1 MKNICEWENCKQSGD
16 FKAPIEKDNSK
27 NYRWLC
33 EEHIKLFNKSWNYFE
48 GMNQNEI
55 ENFIKSDITWHR
67 PTQKFGSSDNFFN
80 ILWNNALND
89 KFNFFKQE
97 NNINNLN
104 GAKLYEK
111 DKDALR
117 IMELELNASWPIIQK
132 RFKTLVKKFHPDKNA
147 GNKQFEDKLKKITL
161 AYSHLKI
168 IIESQKLRKMNKIVA
183 HKEIFSILKKE
194 MKNKIHALEIEIK

>member
-1 MKNICEWENCKQSGD
+1 MKNICEWENCQQNGD

-80 ILWNNALND
+80 ILWNNALDD
-89 KFNFFKQE
+89 KLNIFKSSNFREFKKTKISQT
-97 NNINNLN
+97 
-104 GAKLYEK
+104 
-111 DKDALR
+111 DRDALEV
-117 IMELELNASWPIIQK
+117 MELNDQVKWEEIHK
-132 RFKTLVKKFHPDKNA
+132 KFKKLVKKYHPDKNQ
-147 GNKQFEDKLKKITL
+147 GNKEFEDKLKKITL
-161 AYSHLKI
+161 AYS
-168 IIESQKLRKMNKIVA
+168 Q
-183 HKEIFSILKKE
+183 LKKTLG
-194 MKNKIHALEIEIK
+194 KK